1 MECVGCPFNGRCPCG
16 YSCNNAACLT
26 IREWYAEAMTAKSDA
41 LYDRSIQSKDVKQEV
56 VP

>member
-26 IREWYAEAMTAKSDA
+26 LRKWYAEAMTAKSDA
-41 LYDRSIQSKDVKQEV
+41 LYDKSMQSNDVKQEGV
-56 VP
+56 S